1 MPGAVAPDALDA
13 VSIRRGLESLG
24 VQLAVEVCE
33 RCTSTNTLLLERSA
47 EGVPALLFAEEQTAG
62 RGRRGRRWHSERGA
76 ALMFSLRRHFSGT
89 VGRLGGLSL
98 AAGVGVAR
106 ALQALGANGVGL
118 KWPNDLL
125 APARLGG
132 GKLGGILVET
142 RASGGQVSVVVGV
155 GLNCRRTE
163 GLDGRLRRRVAAL
176 DELMDPLPARN
187 EIAIHV
193 AAGLAGALESFENAG
208 FDTFRPEWESMHANQ
223 GETMKVRMADGR
235 VVSGVADGLA
245 PDGGLLL
252 RTRRGVRAI
261 HSGSVVRGRAA

>member
-1 MPGAVAPDALDA
+1 MAGTIAPDTLDA

-33 RCTSTNTLLLERSA
+33 RCSSTNTVLLENSA
-47 EGVPALLFAEEQTAG
+47 DDVPALLFAEEQTAG

-89 VGRLGGLSL
+89 AGRLGGLSL

-106 ALQALGANGVGL
+106 ALQALGAHGVQL

-125 APARLGG
+125 APAPLGG

-155 GLNCRRTE
+155 GLNYRHTK

-176 DELMDPLPARN
+176 EELMAPLPARN

-208 FDTFRPEWESMHANQ
+208 FDTFRPEWESMHVNQ
-223 GETMKVRMADGR
+223 GEAMKVRMSDGR

-261 HSGSVVRGRAA
+261 HSGSVVRGRTA